1 MRRLSRW
8 LLPLVVLVGGV
19 PLAPARAAPAPL
31 DLKRIGD
38 LAQRWMA
45 ARPKTKFQAWDPA
58 VRAALVKEAGAYGP
72 LPEGSL
78 PALRDALWKAVRK
91 QGPSAKGGEI
101 DTPYG
106 KATWIQK
113 GAGGPKSGLIVGLHG
128 GGEGAGDAGEAAGKW
143 VASGHLGLYPQ
154 GIRLVHDTWNTV
166 HGERFVLTLIEIAKA
181 QHDVDPD
188 RVYAMGFSMGGTGSW
203 FLAGRHPDL
212 LAGAIPAHGVHM
224 GSTTLGPGRVKV
236 KTAAEVTALEHGV
249 FPNVRNLAVWWYT
262 GHDDVN
268 CEPGTYLKGWELLQG
283 LQQADP
289 EGYRLLRFRA
299 YDGVAHAFP
308 PGEPANGM
316 RWVLEQRRQALP
328 ARIVWEY
335 NEAPAPF
342 QVPEDRTARLPKHWF
357 YWLHVRQPV
366 DHMVVNAS
374 REGNTFDV
382 DVALAYPGDVTL
394 YLNPAMIDV
403 AQDVVVRVKGK
414 EVYRGRPVPDL
425 VSVLES
431 LDARLDKTLLFD
443 RRIPLPD

>member
-1 MRRLSRW
+1 MLW
-8 LLPLVVLVGGV
+8 IALAALLLAGARPGGG
-19 PLAPARAAPAPL
+19 AHAAAPAL
-31 DLKRIGD
+31 DLKRITD
-38 LAQRWMA
+38 LAQRWFA
-45 ARPKTKFQAWDPA
+45 ARPKTKFQAWDGTL
-58 VRAALVKEAGAYGP
+58 RAALVKEAQDYGP
-72 LPEGSL
+72 VPEGSL
-78 PALRDALWKAVRK
+78 PALKDALWKVVRK
-91 QGPSAKGGEI
+91 LGPSAKTAELE
-101 DTPYG
+101 TPYG

-113 GAGGPKSGLIVGLHG
+113 GAGGSRSGLILGLHG

-143 VASGHLGLYPQ
+143 VASGCMGMYPQ

-166 HGERFVLTLIEIAKA
+166 HGERFLLTLIEIAKA

-188 RVYAMGFSMGGTGSW
+188 RVYSMGFSMGGTGSW

-224 GSTTLGPGRVKV
+224 GRTTLGDGKVKV
-236 KTAAEVTALEHGV
+236 KTAAEVLELEHGI

-262 GHDDVN
+262 GHADVN
-268 CEPGTYLKGWELLQG
+268 CEPGTYLKGWELLQAI
-283 LQQADP
+283 QKADP
-289 EGYRLLRFRA
+289 DGYRLLHFKA

-308 PGEPANGM
+308 PGEPATGM
-316 RWVLEQRRQALP
+316 KWILEQRRHALP
-328 ARIVWEY
+328 AKLMWEY

-342 QVPEDRTARLPKHWF
+342 QIAEDKTDRLPKTWF
-357 YWLHVRQPV
+357 YWMQVRQPV
-366 DHMVVNAS
+366 DRMRVTAE
-374 REGNTFDV
+374 RKGNEFDV

-394 YLNPAMIDV
+394 YLHPGMIDV